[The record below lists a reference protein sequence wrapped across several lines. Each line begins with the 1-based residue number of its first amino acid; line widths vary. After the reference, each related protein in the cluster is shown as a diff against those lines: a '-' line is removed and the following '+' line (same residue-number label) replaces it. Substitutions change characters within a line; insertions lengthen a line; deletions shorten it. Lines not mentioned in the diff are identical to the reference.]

1 MFRIATL
8 LDRRPSNYF
17 KKWVEYHTQ
26 IFDKNKFIFV
36 DFSKDIEELKQYLT
50 NQGFEKVVVL
60 TITKNKVTDTSKFD
74 EELNM
79 LLEHMVEINAPIIFH
94 CCYKNIIEQT
104 PYSDTYKSLIS
115 ETPYIVNRIKSQ
127 WINKKKFK
135 FIFLDSDELLVGKN
149 INELLNSD
157 FEYIVPEGYEIIQ
170 SAYENKMHWHIPIYI
185 QRSYWKRNSFFYD
198 KPIIVQK
205 DIQWGPGRH
214 LHLHKENIIQPS
226 EDIKLIHLRDVCF
239 DYLYEENNYS
249 KILYPLGVEDHRKN
263 WEDYDVFKG
272 WAIERQLGIESI
284 PEDIKDLFKKYN
296 V

>member
-36 DFSKDIEELKQYLT
+36 DFSKDIEELKEYLIKC
-50 NQGFEKVVVL
+50 GFENIAIL
-60 TITKNKVTDTSKFD
+60 TVTKNKITDPNYFN
-74 EELNM
+74 EEFNLLLEQMVELN
-79 LLEHMVEINAPIIFH
+79 VPIIFH
-94 CCYKNIIEQT
+94 CYYKHIIGL
-104 PYSDTYKSLIS
+104 DNNLDIYKLLIS
-115 ETPYIVNRIKSQ
+115 ETPYVINRIKSQ
-127 WINKKKFK
+127 WINKNHK
-135 FIFLDSDELLVGKN
+135 FIFLDSDELLIGEN

-157 FEYIVPEGYEIIQ
+157 FKYIIPEGYEIIQ
-170 SAYENKMHWHIPIYI
+170 SAYENKMYWHVPIYI

-249 KILYPLGVEDHRKN
+249 KTLYPLGVEDHRKN

-272 WAIERQLGIESI
+272 WTIERQLGIEHI